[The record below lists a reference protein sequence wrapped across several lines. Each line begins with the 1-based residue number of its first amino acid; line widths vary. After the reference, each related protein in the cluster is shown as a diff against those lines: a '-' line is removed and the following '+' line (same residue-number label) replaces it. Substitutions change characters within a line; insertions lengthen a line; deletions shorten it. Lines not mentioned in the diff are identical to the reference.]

1 MALLNKQTIKM
12 LTSLSRISCTE
23 EEQEALL
30 TDLQKILNYIDQ
42 LNEVD
47 TENTPPCNQ
56 VIPNMAN
63 VMREDEVGMT
73 LPRAI
78 FLANAPA
85 QAQIGGMIR
94 VPPVLKS

>member
-30 TDLQKILNYIDQ
+30 TDLQKILTYMDQ
-42 LNEVD
+42 LSEVD
-47 TENTPPCNQ
+47 TGNTPPCNQ
-56 VIPNMAN
+56 VIPDMVN
-63 VMREDEVGMT
+63 VTREDAVKET
-73 LPRAI
+73 LPREV

-85 QAQIGGMIR
+85 QIGGLVR
-94 VPPVLKS
+94 VPPVLKSN

>member
-12 LTSLSRISCTE
+12 LTSLSRISCTD

-30 TDLQKILNYIDQ
+30 ADLQKILAYIDQ

-56 VIPNMAN
+56 VIANMSN
-63 VMREDEVGMT
+63 VMREDAVGET
-73 LPRAI
+73 LPRDV
-78 FLANAPA
+78 FLANAP
-85 QAQIGGMIR
+85 AQIGGMIR
-94 VPPVLKS
+94 VPPVLKSN